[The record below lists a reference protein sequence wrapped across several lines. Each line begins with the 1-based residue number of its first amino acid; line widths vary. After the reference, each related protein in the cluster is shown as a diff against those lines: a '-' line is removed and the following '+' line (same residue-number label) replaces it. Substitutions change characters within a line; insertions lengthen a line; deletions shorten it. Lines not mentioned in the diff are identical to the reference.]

1 MTKFDQLL
9 KELVNNTNQTN
20 PQTPVQNNQGTTQ
33 PAQQVNQQQRPPATT
48 PVQPNKPVDGN
59 VIINALANNNDPKT
73 FDALKNAKT
82 PQDITKV
89 LTPLLQQTK

>member
-33 PAQQVNQQQRPPATT
+33 PANQQQKPPATT

-59 VIINALANNNDPKT
+59 AINNALANNNDPKT

>member
-9 KELVNNTNQTN
+9 KELVNNANQTN
-20 PQTPVQNNQGTTQ
+20 PQTTVQNNQATAQ
-33 PAQQVNQQQRPPATT
+33 PVQQVNQQQKPPVTT
-48 PVQPNKPVDGN
+48 PIQPNKPVDGN